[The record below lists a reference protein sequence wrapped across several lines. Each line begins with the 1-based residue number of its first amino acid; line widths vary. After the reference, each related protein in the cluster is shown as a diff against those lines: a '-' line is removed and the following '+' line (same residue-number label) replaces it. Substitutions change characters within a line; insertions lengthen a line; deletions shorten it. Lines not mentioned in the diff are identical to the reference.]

1 MTISDVVLVE
11 RAGFSIAEH
20 MQGSDFEQVLRI
32 AVLILPA
39 MALATI
45 TRNVSSQVFT
55 ALGVLAVCAL
65 IGVVADGAD
74 VFMTIDWVYDSIAA
88 IIIAGFATA
97 VILWQYTRRQILGA
111 RVLLGS
117 AVVLT
122 WLVSRIPAAGAVGV
136 GSLWDKKAVDP
147 AAIRVTLDE
156 PSAAPSPIRRE
167 TLRLPL
173 RIAGVPKGLRMWADV
188 RTLEVRPG
196 EEPGFASADQRGVGE
211 VVCGG

>member
-74 VFMTIDWVYDSIAA
+74 VFTTIDWVYDSIAA

-97 VILWQYTRRQILGA
+97 VDTQCHDRLGA
-111 RVLLGS
+111 EFCSICGR
-117 AVVLT
+117 
-122 WLVSRIPAAGAVGV
+122 
-136 GSLWDKKAVDP
+136 
-147 AAIRVTLDE
+147 
-156 PSAAPSPIRRE
+156 
-167 TLRLPL
+167 
-173 RIAGVPKGLRMWADV
+173 ADV
-188 RTLEVRPG
+188 ACIENSGGGR
-196 EEPGFASADQRGVGE
+196 RGD
-211 VVCGG
+211 